1 MFSFILLKVHQKELS
16 SNREDVPKI
25 IHGVASFRQ
34 EFQIV
39 FDLQFH
45 KWHTPKIACIMYM
58 IHHFYLFLCISTLL
72 STLIM
77 TYNFI
82 RLVRNSNFYLKRFW
96 NTFLLDVDIILSRK
110 IRSTMSK
117 HVFFYVNSLRSHFS
131 RCHLYIHTY
140 EKENQQ
146 KKMLFAGE
154 EPLTRGPEGVN
165 NFFLMDILELLQRG
179 CLYLP
184 TTI

>member
-1 MFSFILLKVHQKELS
+1 MTKNFSFILLKVHQKELS

-58 IHHFYLFLCISTLL
+58 IHHFYPFLCISTLL

-117 HVFFYVNSLRSHFS
+117 HVFFYINSLRSHFS
-131 RCHLYIHTY
+131 RCHLYILYIHT
-140 EKENQQ
+140 KRKIN
-146 KKMLFAGE
+146 KKRCFL
-154 EPLTRGPEGVN
+154 RGRSPWQGGLRESII
-165 NFFLMDILELLQRG
+165 FF
-179 CLYLP
+179 
-184 TTI
+184 